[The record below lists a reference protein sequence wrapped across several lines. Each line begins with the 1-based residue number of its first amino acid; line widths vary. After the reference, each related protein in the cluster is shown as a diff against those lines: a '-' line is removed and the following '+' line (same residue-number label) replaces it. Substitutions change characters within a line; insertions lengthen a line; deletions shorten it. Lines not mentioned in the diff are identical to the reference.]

1 MRRSSRVAAIAF
13 AAILPTISAR
23 AEGPDGAPLNVLLIV
38 SDDLNCDLGCYGDD
52 LVRSPNIDRLAAR
65 GLRFDRAY
73 CQYPLCNPSR
83 ASFLTGRR
91 PLTTGVLENA
101 THFREVIPDVETLPQ
116 HFRKA
121 GYHVARV
128 GKLYHYGVPKQIG
141 TDGLDD
147 PSSWDEVV
155 NPIGR
160 DVADEPEIFSLKP
173 GNFGGTLSWLAAE
186 GEDSEQTDAIGAEA
200 AIDLMESFGDEPFF
214 LGVGFYRPHTP
225 YVAPKSYFEF
235 YPREQMPIFPL
246 DEVLDDRRDVPA
258 AAITVRPPHY
268 GIDADLQRQA
278 RQAYH
283 AATTFMDAQV
293 GRLLDALDRLELTDR
308 TVVVFTS
315 DHGYALGRLGQWQK
329 MTLFEEVARV
339 PLIIAAPG
347 MAAAGRSTEGL
358 AELVD
363 LNPTLTELCELA
375 DPEGAEG
382 VSLAPLLNDPEAPT
396 KATAFTIVRR
406 GNAANGFLGVSMR
419 TERYRYT
426 LWDGGAKGRELY
438 DHRDDPHES
447 HNLAED
453 PAYAD
458 VIRDLG
464 PLMDTG
470 REMMEARPGSAG
482 GR

>member
-1 MRRSSRVAAIAF
+1 MRRSHRVAAIAF
-13 AAILPTISAR
+13 AAILPTFPAR
-23 AEGPDGAPLNVLLIV
+23 AEGRDEAPLNVLLIV

-91 PLTTGVLENA
+91 PMTTGVLENA
-101 THFREVIPDVETLPQ
+101 THFRDVIPDVETLPQ
-116 HFRKA
+116 HFREA

-128 GKLYHYGVPKQIG
+128 GKLYHYGVPSQIG
-141 TDGLDD
+141 TNGLDD
-147 PSSWDEVV
+147 QASWDEVV

-173 GNFGGTLSWLAAE
+173 GNFGGTLSWLAAD
-186 GEDSEQTDAIGAEA
+186 GEDIEQTDAIGAEA

-235 YPREQMPIFPL
+235 YPPERMPIFPL
-246 DEVLDDRRDVPA
+246 DEVRDDRRDVPP
-258 AAITVRPPHY
+258 AAITVNPPHY
-268 GIDADLQRQA
+268 GIDVDLQRQA

-347 MAAAGRSTEGL
+347 MTAAGESTERL
-358 AELVD
+358 AELID
-363 LNPTLTELCELA
+363 LYPTLAELCGLP

-382 VSLAPLLNDPEAPT
+382 VSLAPLLDDLEAPT
-396 KATAFTIVRR
+396 KAAAFTIVRR
-406 GNAANGFLGVSMR
+406 GGDANGFLGVSMR

-426 LWDGGAKGRELY
+426 VWDGGDKGRELY
-438 DHRDDPHES
+438 DQRDDPHDAR
-447 HNLAED
+447 NLADD
-453 PAYAD
+453 PEYAD
-458 VIRDLG
+458 VIRDLE
-464 PLMDTG
+464 PLMDAG
-470 REMMEARPGSAG
+470 RQTLEKRSTPAG